1 MFLFLPR
8 FSKFGDSKFD
18 GYLPLFCNMQNNDS
32 KTKHGGMQDQQQQ
45 TSLIPR
51 PQLQEEELQEE
62 EQQEQVSSAGYF
74 GRSSIS
80 FFFSFPYQ
88 KQLGPE
94 SSLHLRD
101 LSVFTESDNSKVYEP
116 VRLSKPQSDCN
127 IFLLFL
133 RIITF
138 SGDLQITTFFF
149 RNNYFL
155 PLCSLLA
162 VSCRCKALE
171 CNQLPILCSSL
182 TSHSQVLCST
192 SLPLKSPQITK
203 TMMIFIP

>member
-8 FSKFGDSKFD
+8 FSKFRDSRFD

-32 KTKHGGMQDQQQQ
+32 KTKPGGMQDQQQQ

-74 GRSSIS
+74 GRTSYLLLLLLPVSKATWSRATSS
-80 FFFSFPYQ
+80 FEGF
-88 KQLGPE
+88 
-94 SSLHLRD
+94 
-101 LSVFTESDNSKVYEP
+101 SVFTESDNSKVCEP
-116 VRLSKPQSDCN
+116 IRLSKPQSDCN

-133 RIITF
+133 RIITL

-149 RNNYFL
+149 PEIIIFSHFAVCLQFL
-155 PLCSLLA
+155 ADVKLWSAISYQSFA
-162 VSCRCKALE
+162 V
-171 CNQLPILCSSL
+171 
-182 TSHSQVLCST
+182 V
-192 SLPLKSPQITK
+192 
-203 TMMIFIP
+203 